1 MTSTRSA
8 MSVAAP
14 KPGSPAGAEISR
26 ASAVASS
33 AGASTINQASAAI
46 LAMGRHWRRMRLG
59 MLRLVERLIGEGH
72 LHDPKAP
79 GAPLPTAYELDV
91 YRDWQVEAGVMVA
104 GEWVI
109 EGHLLAPPDALAA
122 LAGRAGT
129 FTLHMDDGRRLEVF
143 VLDGEGRLV
152 NVEGT
157 TFIVPAP

>member
-1 MTSTRSA
+1 
-8 MSVAAP
+8 
-14 KPGSPAGAEISR
+14 
-26 ASAVASS
+26 
-33 AGASTINQASAAI
+33 
-46 LAMGRHWRRMRLG
+46 

-72 LHDPKAP
+72 LHDPNAP
-79 GAPLPTAYELDV
+79 GAPLSTAYELEV
-91 YRDWQVEAGVMVA
+91 YRDWRSEAGTMVA

-109 EGHLLAPPDALAA
+109 EGHLMAQPEALAL

-143 VLDGEGRLV
+143 VLDGDGRLV